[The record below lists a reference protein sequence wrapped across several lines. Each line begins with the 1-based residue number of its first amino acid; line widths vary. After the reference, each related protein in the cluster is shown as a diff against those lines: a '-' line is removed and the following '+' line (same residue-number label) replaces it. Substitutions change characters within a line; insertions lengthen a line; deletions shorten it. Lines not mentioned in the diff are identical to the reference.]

1 MLVRRTLAVLAIGAV
16 LAGGTA
22 TAASAGVPE
31 GMTKAAYRALHVRSE
46 ALNNLYGHAV
56 TSLSPA
62 QFAAYW
68 NTGASRMSPDAF
80 NALVVR
86 SEGLNSYGKT
96 PQASTPVASTPVAST
111 PVASTPVASTSAS
124 TSFAWDDFGI
134 GMAAAFGLVL
144 LTGGLAVAVR
154 TGTRKRVR
162 ILS

>member
-1 MLVRRTLAVLAIGAV
+1 
-16 LAGGTA
+16 
-22 TAASAGVPE
+22 
-31 GMTKAAYRALHVRSE
+31 MTKAAYRALHIRSE
-46 ALNNLYGHAV
+46 ALNNLYGNAV
-56 TSLSPA
+56 TRLSPA

-68 NTGASRMSPDAF
+68 NAGASRLSPDEF

-96 PQASTPVASTPVAST
+96 LQ
-111 PVASTPVASTSAS
+111 ASTPVASTSAS
-124 TSFAWDDFGI
+124 MSFAWDDFGI

-162 ILS
+162 SPS

>member
-1 MLVRRTLAVLAIGAV
+1 MFVRRTLAALAIGAV
-16 LAGGTA
+16 LAGVTA

-31 GMTKAAYRALHVRSE
+31 GMTKAAYRALHIRSE
-46 ALNNLYGHAV
+46 ALNNLYGNAV
-56 TSLSPA
+56 TRLSPA

-68 NTGASRMSPDAF
+68 NAGASRLSPDEF
-80 NALVVR
+80 ALVVR

-96 PQASTPVASTPVAST
+96 LQ
-111 PVASTPVASTSAS
+111 ASTPVASTSAS

-154 TGTRKRVR
+154 TGTRKQVR
-162 ILS
+162 IPS

>member
-1 MLVRRTLAVLAIGAV
+1 MFVRRTLAALAIGAV
-16 LAGGTA
+16 LVGETA

-46 ALNNLYGHAV
+46 ALNNLYGNAV
-56 TSLSPA
+56 TGLSPA

-68 NTGASRMSPDAF
+68 NAGGSRLSPDGF

-96 PQASTPVASTPVAST
+96 LQ
-111 PVASTPVASTSAS
+111 ASTPVASTSAS
-124 TSFAWDDFGI
+124 TSFAWDDFGV

-144 LTGGLAVAVR
+144 LMGGLAVAVR

-162 ILS
+162 IPS

>member
-1 MLVRRTLAVLAIGAV
+1 MIVRRTLAAIAIGAV
-16 LAGGTA
+16 LAGETA

-31 GMTKAAYRALHVRSE
+31 GMTKAAYRALHIRSE
-46 ALNNLYGHAV
+46 ALNNLYGNAV
-56 TSLSPA
+56 TRLSPA

-68 NTGASRMSPDAF
+68 NAGASRLSPDEF

-96 PQASTPVASTPVAST
+96 LQ
-111 PVASTPVASTSAS
+111 ASTPVASTSAS

-154 TGTRKRVR
+154 IGTRKRVR
-162 ILS
+162 IPS

>member
-1 MLVRRTLAVLAIGAV
+1 MFVRRTLAALAIGAV
-16 LAGGTA
+16 LAGETA
-22 TAASAGVPE
+22 AAASAGVPE
-31 GMTKAAYRALHVRSE
+31 GMTKAAYRALHIRSE
-46 ALNNLYGHAV
+46 ALNNLYGNAV
-56 TSLSPA
+56 TRLSPA

-68 NTGASRMSPDAF
+68 NAGASRLSPEAF

-96 PQASTPVASTPVAST
+96 LQ
-111 PVASTPVASTSAS
+111 ASTPVASTSAS

-154 TGTRKRVR
+154 TGTRKRVS
-162 ILS
+162 IPS

>member
-1 MLVRRTLAVLAIGAV
+1 MFVRRTLAALAIGAV
-16 LAGGTA
+16 LAGETA

-46 ALNNLYGHAV
+46 ALNNLYGNAV
-56 TSLSPA
+56 TRLSPA

-68 NTGASRMSPDAF
+68 NAGASRLSPDEF

-96 PQASTPVASTPVAST
+96 LQ
-111 PVASTPVASTSAS
+111 ASTPVASTSAS

-134 GMAAAFGLVL
+134 GMAAAFGLIL
-144 LTGGLAVAVR
+144 LTGGVAVAVR

-162 ILS
+162 IPS

>member
-1 MLVRRTLAVLAIGAV
+1 MIVRRTLAALAIGAV
-16 LAGGTA
+16 LAGETA

-31 GMTKAAYRALHVRSE
+31 GMTKAAYPALHIRSE
-46 ALNNLYGHAV
+46 ALNNLYGNAV
-56 TSLSPA
+56 TRLSPA
-62 QFAAYW
+62 QFAASW
-68 NTGASRMSPDAF
+68 NAGASRLSPDEF

-96 PQASTPVASTPVAST
+96 LQG
-111 PVASTPVASTSAS
+111 STPVASTSAL
-124 TSFAWDDFGI
+124 TSFAWEDFGI

-162 ILS
+162 IPS

>member
-1 MLVRRTLAVLAIGAV
+1 MFVRRTLAALAIGAV
-16 LAGGTA
+16 LAGETA

-31 GMTKAAYRALHVRSE
+31 GMTKAAYRALHIRSE
-46 ALNNLYGHAV
+46 ALNNLYGNAV
-56 TSLSPA
+56 TRLSPA
-62 QFAAYW
+62 QFATYW
-68 NTGASRMSPDAF
+68 NTGASRLSPDEF

-96 PQASTPVASTPVAST
+96 LQ
-111 PVASTPVASTSAS
+111 ASTPVASTSAS

-154 TGTRKRVR
+154 TGRRKQVR
-162 ILS
+162 IPS

>member
-1 MLVRRTLAVLAIGAV
+1 MFVRRTLAALAIGAV
-16 LAGGTA
+16 LAGETA

-31 GMTKAAYRALHVRSE
+31 GMTKAAYRALHIRSE
-46 ALNNLYGHAV
+46 ALNNLYGNAV
-56 TSLSPA
+56 TRLSPA

-68 NTGASRMSPDAF
+68 NAGASRLSPDAF

-96 PQASTPVASTPVAST
+96 LQ
-111 PVASTPVASTSAS
+111 ASTPVASTSAS

-162 ILS
+162 IPS

>member
-1 MLVRRTLAVLAIGAV
+1 MFVRRTLAALAIGAV
-16 LAGGTA
+16 LAGETA

-31 GMTKAAYRALHVRSE
+31 GMTNAAYRALHVRSE
-46 ALNNLYGHAV
+46 ALNDLYGNPV
-56 TSLSPA
+56 TRLSPA

-68 NTGASRMSPDAF
+68 NAGASRLSPDEF

-96 PQASTPVASTPVAST
+96 LQ
-111 PVASTPVASTSAS
+111 ASTPVASTSAS

-154 TGTRKRVR
+154 TGMRTRVR
-162 ILS
+162 IPS

>member
-1 MLVRRTLAVLAIGAV
+1 MIVRRTLAALAIGAV
-16 LAGGTA
+16 LAGETA

-31 GMTKAAYRALHVRSE
+31 GMTKAAYRALHIRSE
-46 ALNNLYGHAV
+46 ALNNLYGNAV
-56 TSLSPA
+56 TRLSPA

-68 NTGASRMSPDAF
+68 NAGASRLSPDEF

-96 PQASTPVASTPVAST
+96 LQASTPVASN
-111 PVASTPVASTSAS
+111 SAS

-162 ILS
+162 IPS

>member
-1 MLVRRTLAVLAIGAV
+1 MIVRRTLAALAIGAV
-16 LAGGTA
+16 LAGATA

-46 ALNNLYGHAV
+46 ALNNLYGNAV

-68 NTGASRMSPDAF
+68 NAGASRMSPDAF

-96 PQASTPVASTPVAST
+96 LQ
-111 PVASTPVASTSAS
+111 ASTPVASTSAS
-124 TSFAWDDFGI
+124 TSFAWDDFGL

-154 TGTRKRVR
+154 TGTRKQVR
-162 ILS
+162 IPS

>member
-1 MLVRRTLAVLAIGAV
+1 MFARRTLAALAIGAV
-16 LAGGTA
+16 LAGETA

-31 GMTKAAYRALHVRSE
+31 GMTKAADRALHIRSE
-46 ALNNLYGHAV
+46 ALNNLYGNAV
-56 TSLSPA
+56 TRLSPA

-68 NTGASRMSPDAF
+68 NAGASRLSPDAF

-86 SEGLNSYGKT
+86 SEGLNNYGKT
-96 PQASTPVASTPVAST
+96 LQ
-111 PVASTPVASTSAS
+111 ASTPVASTSAS

-154 TGTRKRVR
+154 SGTRKRVS
-162 ILS
+162 IPS

>member
-46 ALNNLYGHAV
+46 ALNNLYGNAV
-56 TSLSPA
+56 TRLSPA

-68 NTGASRMSPDAF
+68 NAGASRMSPDEF
-80 NALVVR
+80 NALNVR

-96 PQASTPVASTPVAST
+96 LQ
-111 PVASTPVASTSAS
+111 ASTPVASTSAS

-154 TGTRKRVR
+154 TGTRKQVR
-162 ILS
+162 IPS

>member
-1 MLVRRTLAVLAIGAV
+1 MLVRRTLAALAIGAV
-16 LAGGTA
+16 LAGATA

-31 GMTKAAYRALHVRSE
+31 GMTKAAYRALHIRSE
-46 ALNNLYGHAV
+46 ALNNLYGNAV
-56 TSLSPA
+56 TRLSP
-62 QFAAYW
+62 
-68 NTGASRMSPDAF
+68 DEF

-96 PQASTPVASTPVAST
+96 LQ
-111 PVASTPVASTSAS
+111 ASTPVASTSAS

-162 ILS
+162 IPS

>member
-1 MLVRRTLAVLAIGAV
+1 MIVRRTLAALAIGAV
-16 LAGGTA
+16 LAGETA

-31 GMTKAAYRALHVRSE
+31 GMTKAAYRALHIRSE
-46 ALNNLYGHAV
+46 ALNNLYGNAV
-56 TSLSPA
+56 TRLSPA
-62 QFAAYW
+62 QLAAFW
-68 NTGASRMSPDAF
+68 NAGASRLSPDEF

-96 PQASTPVASTPVAST
+96 LQ
-111 PVASTPVASTSAS
+111 ASTPVASTSAS

-154 TGTRKRVR
+154 TGARKRVR
-162 ILS
+162 IPS

>member
-1 MLVRRTLAVLAIGAV
+1 MIVRRTLAALVIGAV
-16 LAGGTA
+16 IAGATA

-31 GMTKAAYRALHVRSE
+31 GMTKAEYRALHIRSE
-46 ALNNLYGHAV
+46 ALNNLYGNAV
-56 TSLSPA
+56 TRLSPA

-68 NTGASRMSPDAF
+68 NAGASRLSPDEF

-86 SEGLNSYGKT
+86 SEGLTSNAKT
-96 PQASTPVASTPVAST
+96 LQASTPVE
-111 PVASTPVASTSAS
+111 STSTS

-134 GMAAAFGLVL
+134 GMAVAFGLVL

-162 ILS
+162 IPS

>member
-1 MLVRRTLAVLAIGAV
+1 MFVRRTLAALAIGAV
-16 LAGGTA
+16 LAGETA

-31 GMTKAAYRALHVRSE
+31 GMTKAAYRALHIRSE
-46 ALNNLYGHAV
+46 ALNNLYGNAV
-56 TSLSPA
+56 TRLSPA

-68 NTGASRMSPDAF
+68 NAGASRLSPDEF

-96 PQASTPVASTPVAST
+96 LQ
-111 PVASTPVASTSAS
+111 ASTPVASTSAS

-154 TGTRKRVR
+154 TGTRKRVS
-162 ILS
+162 IPS

>member
-1 MLVRRTLAVLAIGAV
+1 MIVRRTLAALAIGSV
-16 LAGGTA
+16 LVGVTA

-31 GMTKAAYRALHVRSE
+31 GTTKAASRALHIRSE
-46 ALNNLYGHAV
+46 ALNNLYGNAV
-56 TSLSPA
+56 TRLSPA

-68 NTGASRMSPDAF
+68 NAGASRLSPDEF

-96 PQASTPVASTPVAST
+96 LQ
-111 PVASTPVASTSAS
+111 ASTPVASTSAS

-134 GMAAAFGLVL
+134 GMAATFGLVL
-144 LTGGLAVAVR
+144 LAGGLAVAVR

-162 ILS
+162 IPS

>member
-1 MLVRRTLAVLAIGAV
+1 MIVRRTLAALAIGAI
-16 LAGGTA
+16 LAGATA
-22 TAASAGVPE
+22 TAASAGVPK
-31 GMTKAAYRALHVRSE
+31 GMTKAEYRALQIRSE
-46 ALNNLYGHAV
+46 ALNNLYGNAV
-56 TSLSPA
+56 TRLSPA

-68 NTGASRMSPDAF
+68 NAGAWRLSPDEF

-96 PQASTPVASTPVAST
+96 LQASTPA
-111 PVASTPVASTSAS
+111 ASTSAS

-154 TGTRKRVR
+154 SGTRKRVS
-162 ILS
+162 IPS

>member
-1 MLVRRTLAVLAIGAV
+1 MFVRRTLAALAIGAF
-16 LAGGTA
+16 LAGETA

-31 GMTKAAYRALHVRSE
+31 GMTKAAYRALHIRSE
-46 ALNNLYGHAV
+46 ALNNLYGNAV
-56 TSLSPA
+56 TRLSPA

-68 NTGASRMSPDAF
+68 NAGASRLSPDEF

-96 PQASTPVASTPVAST
+96 LQ
-111 PVASTPVASTSAS
+111 ASTPVASTSAS

-154 TGTRKRVR
+154 TGTRKQVR
-162 ILS
+162 IPS